1 MPEASGELFPAQQ
14 LLVGED
20 VSPKWDVGSL
30 PSGDQAA
37 RGGAQLL
44 VLAFS
49 SLWGWGEHEEAAQGL
64 CSGFGTL
71 LLVPVGWV
79 LERLAHGAWLR
90 PANQHLC
97 RVGGFLGW

>member
-20 VSPKWDVGSL
+20 ISPKWDVGSL

-49 SLWGWGEHEEAAQGL
+49 SLWGWGEHEEAARPQAQQGL

-79 LERLAHGAWLR
+79 LERLAHGA
-90 PANQHLC
+90 
-97 RVGGFLGW
+97 G